1 LEIEETMNRTAVFF
15 LTILTPLL
23 AALLALL
30 GWMTL
35 PVNMMGGFLLLT
47 GVVYFAGI
55 LVVYWMR
62 KVPFW
67 NPKKGGRA
75 SYEEKGDLSFWLIL
89 PGMIVS
95 FFISPVEFLYMP
107 VLIPRTLVYQIAG
120 LALVGISSALFIW
133 ARRSTRGNYSGHL
146 MTTASQKLV
155 RSGPYRF
162 VRHPAYASYL
172 LMSLGVALGYSS
184 LIGIGSVLILLL
196 PAMIYRI
203 QVEEKLLVEQFGQCY
218 LDYAVHTARLIP
230 GIW

>member
-1 LEIEETMNRTAVFF
+1 MNRAVVFF
-15 LTILTPLL
+15 LTILTPMLTVLL
-23 AALLALL
+23 AWL
-30 GWMTL
+30 GWISL
-35 PVNMMGGFLLLT
+35 PVNLMGGFLLLT

-55 LVVYWMR
+55 LVVYWIR

-67 NPKKGGRA
+67 NPETGGKA
-75 SYEEKGDLSFWLIL
+75 SHEEKGDLSFWLII

-95 FFISPVEFLYMP
+95 FFISPVEFLYLP
-107 VLIPRTLVYQIAG
+107 AWIPRTVLMQIAG
-120 LALVGISSALFIW
+120 LALVGISAALFIW

-146 MTTASQKLV
+146 MTTASQELV

-172 LMSLGVALGYSS
+172 LMSLGVGLGYSS

-203 QVEEKLLVEQFGQCY
+203 RVEEKLLVEQFGLCY
-218 LDYAVHTARLIP
+218 LDYAAHTARLIP